1 MAKSQSFFGLRRG
14 STKTLTFQVNN
25 GKQITKDRVY
35 EVKNPRTQAQMEQRM
50 VMATASA
57 AYAQMKQIV
66 DHSFEGITYGQM
78 NMSEFIRVNAKK
90 LRDNLGAANPVMCF
104 NKYQDR
110 KLRPG
115 AYIMSSG
122 TASNFLS
129 NPNVE
134 PSDDE
139 NYLGMQIAL
148 NPGGGGVASTNA
160 IATAHGLGL
169 NDLMTVCGIQF
180 NSNKVSWDF
189 VFVRIALLDL
199 SDTVLT
205 SANLAE
211 HIKIESNVAISKTVQ
226 SSSVLIRTSSADTDG
241 AGFGFCIIH
250 SAKTANGWTRNNTVL
265 DTQLIE
271 PAFLNPT
278 EEDAIATYPVGATYV
293 LNGGEVNA

>member
-90 LRDNLGAANPVMCF
+90 LRDNLGAANSVMCF

-110 KLRPG
+110 NLVPG

-122 TASNFLS
+122 SASNFLV
-129 NPNVE
+129 NPPVQE
-134 PSDDE
+134 SDLTD
-139 NYLGMQIAL
+139 NTGMMIILLPDGAGDPTTNKIA
-148 NPGGGGVASTNA
+148 SE
-160 IATAHGLGL
+160 HGLGL
-169 NDLMTVCGIQF
+169 GELMTVCGIQF
-180 NSNKVSWDF
+180 NSSKVSWDF
-189 VFVRIALLDL
+189 VFVRFSLLDL
-199 SDTVLT
+199 TDTVLT
-205 SANLAE
+205 TENIAD
-211 HIKIESNVAISKTVQ
+211 HVKIESNVSTIVAVEGSNILV
-226 SSSVLIRTSSADTDG
+226 RTTGADTDN
-241 AGFGFCIIH
+241 AGVGYCVIH
-250 SAKTANGWTRNNTVL
+250 SVKTANGWTRNNTVL
-265 DTQLIE
+265 DITGIE
-271 PAFLNPT
+271 PQFLNPT
-278 EEDAIATYPVGATYV
+278 EEEAIATYPVGATYV